1 MDVGK
6 DICKDIYL
14 VSLPL
19 CTGTASA
26 AVLLAFLP
34 RCSYIAAPACL
45 CLLCAAA
52 LPVLLPSRFG
62 TMQRSPLL
70 WTGIFFILGCF
81 CFCNASIVSPGI
93 DTGFSRLSLLHGRLC
108 SQIDALPFSDE
119 NTNALLKALLL
130 GDRSQLHR
138 DTIIAFRNAGAAHLL
153 ALSGMHLGII
163 YLIINKILKLAGN
176 SRGASRLRSG
186 ATIVLTLLY
195 TLLCGAGPSLVR
207 AWLFILVREGG
218 NMLGRRQD
226 ARQVFCVALLL
237 QLCFRSS
244 CIRELGFQ
252 LSYLAM
258 VGIVFVW
265 PHVRSWYGAIEESLH
280 GERAGTM
287 VKPGKRLWDV
297 LSLSICCQLFTAP
310 LTWFHFGTFPQ
321 YFLLTNLL
329 AAPLTSLMLASGIA
343 ALAGSLIF
351 GADSAAT
358 TVLAQVCEVP
368 ATALQALVKL
378 ISNM

>member
-1 MDVGK
+1 
-6 DICKDIYL
+6 
-14 VSLPL
+14 
-19 CTGTASA
+19 
-26 AVLLAFLP
+26 
-34 RCSYIAAPACL
+34 
-45 CLLCAAA
+45 
-52 LPVLLPSRFG
+52 
-62 TMQRSPLL
+62 
-70 WTGIFFILGCF
+70 
-81 CFCNASIVSPGI
+81 
-93 DTGFSRLSLLHGRLC
+93 
-108 SQIDALPFSDE
+108 
-119 NTNALLKALLL
+119 
-130 GDRSQLHR
+130 
-138 DTIIAFRNAGAAHLL
+138 
-153 ALSGMHLGII
+153 
-163 YLIINKILKLAGN
+163 
-176 SRGASRLRSG
+176 
-186 ATIVLTLLY
+186 
-195 TLLCGAGPSLVR
+195 
-207 AWLFILVREGG
+207 
-218 NMLGRRQD
+218 MLGRRQD

-287 VKPGKRLWDV
+287 IKPGKRLWDV

-329 AAPLTSLMLASGIA
+329 AAPLTSLMLASGMA

-351 GADSAAT
+351 GVNSAAT
-358 TVLAQVCEVP
+358 TVLAHICEVP